1 MNRSTHGGNLVEL
14 SQKAGC
20 KPNEILDFSVNLNP
34 LGFPE
39 WLRPF
44 IHSKIGDLVRYP
56 DPNYTSLKK
65 AIHSKYGIPIEQIVL
80 GNGAS
85 ELILQIPFAIDT
97 DYALIAIPCYSGYKE
112 GISLKNIPCTELLLE
127 EKDSF
132 HPDFDEIRN
141 ILQSKPNRKALIF
154 LGHPNNPTGVAL
166 DRNET
171 LKLASEFP
179 SSTFVIDES
188 FIDLCS
194 EGVSFIK
201 DRTDNMIL
209 IRSMTK
215 ALAIPGLR
223 IGVCFASPQICSS
236 LAERIPTWNVNTLA
250 ASVYEKAIEKYEHVE
265 KSKQK
270 IGLWREKLKY
280 DLSNLG
286 FLHVFP
292 SETNFLLI
300 KILKDRN
307 ASELTQKLLRKYRI
321 AVRDCGN
328 FSGLSDNFIRIAVR
342 TPEEN
347 EKIVTALSDIFYGAD
362 KIRKIPKKTTPA
374 IMMQGTASNVGK
386 SVLTAA
392 FCRILAQEGIKVAPF
407 KSQNMALNSFVTSD
421 GKEIGRA
428 QALQAQAA
436 KISPDVR
443 MNPILLK
450 PSSEKDSQVIVNGIP
465 VGTMDFKD
473 YTEYKSI
480 AFEEV
485 KKSYDSL
492 SSEYNMIVIEGAGSA
507 SEVNLKKNDIVNMR
521 IAEYAKAK
529 VFLVGNIDHGGIFG
543 SILGTMETLS
553 EWERKLVSG
562 LIINRF
568 RGEKELLKTG
578 IEYLEEY
585 TDKPVLGIVPH
596 LQNLDLPEEDSLE
609 FKSGALDDTSE
620 SKGRI
625 DIALIDIPRIS
636 NHTDID
642 ALKSEPD
649 VRVRIVRTRKD
660 LGEPDVLILPGSK
673 NAITDLDYLRNVG
686 LADRIVALAQ
696 NQKTD
701 IVGICGGY
709 QMLGR
714 NIFDPYK
721 VETDRGSTKGLSLL
735 QIETVLEKDKS
746 LRQTTA
752 THIPTGCEVE
762 GYEIHHGKTDS
773 VGENTRVIFLNGK
786 TEVLGHSDLTGR
798 IWGTYIHGIFD
809 KDEFRRNYL
818 DRIRIRNGKPPL
830 INIQVHYDLE
840 RSLDKLAEHVRRS
853 LNMNLIYQSL
863 GLD

>member
-1 MNRSTHGGNLVEL
+1 
-14 SQKAGC
+14 
-20 KPNEILDFSVNLNP
+20 
-34 LGFPE
+34 
-39 WLRPF
+39 
-44 IHSKIGDLVRYP
+44 
-56 DPNYTSLKK
+56 
-65 AIHSKYGIPIEQIVL
+65 
-80 GNGAS
+80 
-85 ELILQIPFAIDT
+85 
-97 DYALIAIPCYSGYKE
+97 
-112 GISLKNIPCTELLLE
+112 
-127 EKDSF
+127 
-132 HPDFDEIRN
+132 
-141 ILQSKPNRKALIF
+141 
-154 LGHPNNPTGVAL
+154 
-166 DRNET
+166 
-171 LKLASEFP
+171 
-179 SSTFVIDES
+179 
-188 FIDLCS
+188 
-194 EGVSFIK
+194 
-201 DRTDNMIL
+201 MI
-209 IRSMTK
+209 
-215 ALAIPGLR
+215 
-223 IGVCFASPQICSS
+223 
-236 LAERIPTWNVNTLA
+236 
-250 ASVYEKAIEKYEHVE
+250 
-265 KSKQK
+265 
-270 IGLWREKLKY
+270 
-280 DLSNLG
+280 
-286 FLHVFP
+286 
-292 SETNFLLI
+292 
-300 KILKDRN
+300 
-307 ASELTQKLLRKYRI
+307 
-321 AVRDCGN
+321 
-328 FSGLSDNFIRIAVR
+328 
-342 TPEEN
+342 
-347 EKIVTALSDIFYGAD
+347 
-362 KIRKIPKKTTPA
+362 
-374 IMMQGTASNVGK
+374 QGTASNVGK

-465 VGTMDFKD
+465 VGAMDFKD

-529 VFLVGNIDHGGIFG
+529 VFLVGSIDHGGIFG

-609 FKSGALDDTSE
+609 FKSGALDDMSE

-673 NAITDLDYLRNVG
+673 NTITDLDYLRNVG

-721 VETDRGSTKGLSLL
+721 VETDRGSAKGLSLL